1 MDWTKQD
8 REQRDRLQKHAGV
21 GERRA
26 NIVSI
31 LNGVSENDVI
41 IQRSAGDVLTGL
53 RNAAQGRARTVRDMN
68 AKHDFLL
75 KSGRIAAEPDLVG
88 NDPPYRERFVS
99 ELRATR
105 VRDAA
110 GAMHGAQST
119 EDGANDGSDH
129 WVSGEV
135 SDAMDVLSVAD
146 MKHIASMRWR
156 GRFF

>member
-1 MDWTKQD
+1 MNARHDALFKSGAL
-8 REQRDRLQKHAGV
+8 DRLHPQSRL
-21 GERRA
+21 RRA
-26 NIVSI
+26 
-31 LNGVSENDVI
+31 
-41 IQRSAGDVLTGL
+41 
-53 RNAAQGRARTVRDMN
+53 AQ
-68 AKHDFLL
+68 
-75 KSGRIAAEPDLVG
+75 EPDLAG
-88 NDPPYRERFVS
+88 NDPACRERFVS

-146 MKHIASMRWR
+146 MKRIASMRWR